1 MVGLCASPSSSGRS
15 LLLLLPML
23 LEDTGRLPLAF
34 PEMEIVSLG
43 GVPTV
48 SEPCEEGDERL
59 AERVRLGGGMC

>member
-1 MVGLCASPSSSGRS
+1 M
-15 LLLLLPML
+15 LLLPML
-23 LEDTGRLPLAF
+23 LEDAGRLPLAF